1 MKQIPE
7 DAAKYICQRLGY
19 DVVIIYGRK
28 DGNDGGECLSY
39 CGSNYKF
46 KRMADE
52 MVGFLKSRV
61 FGWSDPEP
69 EPEQNMLGM
78 PMLPEG
84 PDGGDPDTGKRLIST
99 ALDKRGRR

>member
-7 DAAKYICQRLGY
+7 DVAKYICQKLGY
-19 DVVIIYGRK
+19 DVIIVYGRK
-28 DGNDGGECLSY
+28 DGHDGGECVSY
-39 CGSNYKF
+39 CGSSYKF

-69 EPEQNMLGM
+69 EPETNMLGM

-84 PDGGDPDTGKRLIST
+84 PEGGDPDTGKRIIST